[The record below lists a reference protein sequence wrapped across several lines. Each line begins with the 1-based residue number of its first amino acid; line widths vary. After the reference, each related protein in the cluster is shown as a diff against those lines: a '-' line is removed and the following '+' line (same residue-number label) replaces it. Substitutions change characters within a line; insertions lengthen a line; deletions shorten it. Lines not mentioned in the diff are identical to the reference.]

1 MISEQT
7 EKDITVAIEKSY
19 RIGYR
24 AGIEA
29 VRDWVRK
36 HSSPSE
42 EEWYA
47 LLDQKAFDEFI
58 YGLLKEAGDD

>member
-24 AGIEA
+24 AGIEKM
-29 VRDWVRK
+29 RDAAYDAWAR
-36 HSSPSE
+36 SYREACPD
-42 EEWYA
+42 A
-47 LLDQKAFDEFI
+47 ILDAAEK
-58 YGLLKEAGDD
+58 LLKEAEDDL